1 MSMKITKSGTLSY
14 AQKEQVCMIWNNEY
28 PQKLAINPTAFD
40 EFLQVSTGHTHYL
53 IVEDNRGI
61 IGWADTFDRGGD
73 RWFSII
79 IDGSHQR
86 KGLGH
91 LLLNLIKEKENRL
104 NGWVID
110 HHNDIKQNG
119 EPYLSP
125 LSFYVRNGF
134 AVHPGTRLE
143 DEKISALKIE
153 WRKS

>member
-1 MSMKITKSGTLSY
+1 MSMKITKSATLSLL
-14 AQKEQVCMIWNNEY
+14 QKEQVCMIWNNEF
-28 PQKLAINPTAFD
+28 PQKLAVNASAFD
-40 EFLQVSTGHTHYL
+40 DFLRASTGHTHYM
-53 IVEDNRGI
+53 IVEDNSEI

-110 HHNDIKQNG
+110 HHNDLKQNG
-119 EPYLSP
+119 ESYQSP
-125 LSFYVRNGF
+125 LAFYMRNGF
-134 AVHPGTRLE
+134 KVLPETRLE

-153 WRKS
+153 WRKA

>member
-1 MSMKITKSGTLSY
+1 MSMKITKAATLSPL
-14 AQKEQVCMIWNNEY
+14 QKAQVCVIWNNEY
-28 PQKLAINPTAFD
+28 PQKLAINTTTFD
-40 EFLQVSTGHTHYL
+40 EFLQSSTSHTHYL
-53 IVEDNRGI
+53 IVSEETTI

-110 HHNDIKQNG
+110 HHNDLKQNG
-119 EPYLSP
+119 DSYQSP
-125 LSFYVRNGF
+125 LSFYMRNGF
-134 AVHPGTRLE
+134 KALPETRLE

-153 WRKS
+153 WRKA